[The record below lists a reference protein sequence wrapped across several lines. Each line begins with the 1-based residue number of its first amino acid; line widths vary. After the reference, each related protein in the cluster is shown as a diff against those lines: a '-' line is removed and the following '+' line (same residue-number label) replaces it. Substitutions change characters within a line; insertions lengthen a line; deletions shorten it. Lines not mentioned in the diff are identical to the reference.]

1 MAIRSKS
8 KAGAAKPPKP
18 AKPVQI
24 VNPAMPKAMAAAVAL
39 QSGAAAPAPSS
50 IEIWDIY
57 QAALQAQRRGELD
70 AAREGYIKVLAA
82 QPEDFDVLHM
92 LGVLETQRKNM
103 PEALSRLTHALRL
116 DPDNPAVHN
125 NLGVALCGMGRHAEG
140 VAEMQRALALDAEFA
155 DACCNV
161 ARALCDSGKA
171 AESLPYFE
179 RAVTLEP
186 DVADMQF
193 QRAVVLDKL
202 QHREQA
208 LLSYDRVVELNPGH
222 AEAHC
227 KLGHLLSYAKRFQ
240 ESLVSY
246 ERAIAAN
253 PQYAE
258 AHCNRGNV
266 LRLLGHL
273 PEALVSLDRAVEL
286 QAQIAPAHRIRGLV
300 LTGLGRHEEALAC
313 FDKALSLQPQF
324 ADAINDRGNTLRL
337 LGRYDEALREQDRA
351 IGLMPSG
358 SGAHANRAVVLMD
371 LGRPQEAL
379 DSINRA
385 IQYAPQSAEFWN
397 LHGNALQALNRHA
410 ESAASY
416 GRALELQP
424 GFGQAEFNISMCAL
438 IRGEFGRGW
447 PLYEARWRTGQRL
460 GWIKFRRPQW
470 KGERTDGRLLVWGE
484 QGIGDQIFLL
494 SMLGSLFKRISHQ
507 QTTLAVTPRLLP
519 LVQRSFPGIS
529 FVPLSRATRVPCD
542 VQIPLGSIG
551 GLVRR
556 SWHDFPTQRKSYL
569 IVDEERVDALRKRL
583 DRGDGKLV
591 VGLSWLSRAEHY
603 GELKSVGLN
612 DLKPLLQ
619 LPGVKFVDLQYGDT
633 TAEREEL
640 RRRSGIDVQRLPDV
654 DTFNDMDALAALIRA
669 CDLVVTTSNTTA
681 HLAGAVGAPTLL
693 MLPFASGRHWYWHEE
708 REDSP
713 WYPSMRLFRQRQVG
727 EWGDIITRVRDAV
740 AARIAEAS

>member
-1 MAIRSKS
+1 MIPRTDCGPFIMAKRSKS
-8 KAGAAKPPKP
+8 KAGPAQAVEPIQAALP
-18 AKPVQI
+18 ASGRTEARAPT
-24 VNPAMPKAMAAAVAL
+24 AV
-39 QSGAAAPAPSS
+39 
-50 IEIWDIY
+50 EIWDTY
-57 QAALQAQRRGELD
+57 QAALMAQRSGDLE
-70 AAREGYIKVLAA
+70 AARAGYIKVLAE

-103 PEALSRLTHALRL
+103 PEALQRLNQALQL
-116 DPDNPAVHN
+116 DPDNPAVRN

-140 VAEMQRALALDAEFA
+140 LAEMQRALALDPEFA
-155 DACCNV
+155 DACCNIG
-161 ARALCDSGKA
+161 RALCDTGKA
-171 AESLPYFE
+171 PDSLPYFD
-179 RAVTLEP
+179 RAVALEP
-186 DVADMQF
+186 EIAEIQF
-193 QRAVVLDKL
+193 QRATVLDKL
-202 QHREQA
+202 QQRDAA
-208 LLSYDRVVELNPGH
+208 LAAYDRVVELNPGH

-227 KLGHLLSYAKRFQ
+227 KRGHLLSHAKRFKD
-240 ESLVSY
+240 SLISY

-286 QAQIAPAHRIRGLV
+286 QAEIAPAHRIRGLV
-300 LTGLGRHEEALAC
+300 LTGLGRHQEALDC

-358 SGAHANRAVVLMD
+358 SGAYANRAVALMD
-371 LGRPQEAL
+371 LGRPEEAL
-379 DSINRA
+379 VSINLA
-385 IQYAPQSAEFWN
+385 IRHAPQNAEFWN
-397 LHGNALQALNRHA
+397 LHGNVLQALNRHA
-410 ESAASY
+410 ESVASY
-416 GRALELQP
+416 TRALELQP
-424 GFGQAEFNISMCAL
+424 GFGQPEFNISMCAL
-438 IRGEFGRGW
+438 IRGEFSRGW

-470 KGERTDGRLLVWGE
+470 KGEKTDGKLLVWGE
-484 QGIGDQIFLL
+484 QGIGDQIFHLG
-494 SMLGSLFKRISHQ
+494 MLDSLFKRVSHR
-507 QTTLAVTPRLLP
+507 QTTLAITPRLLP

-529 FVPLSRATRVPCD
+529 FVPLARATRVACD

-569 IVDEERVDALRKRL
+569 IADEARVEALRKRL
-583 DRGDGKLV
+583 DRGDGKMV
-591 VGLSWLSRAEHY
+591 VGLSWLSRAERY
-603 GELKSVGLN
+603 GELKSVGLK
-612 DLKPLLQ
+612 DMQSLLQ
-619 LPGVKFVDLQYGDT
+619 LPGVRFVDLQYGDT
-633 TAEREEL
+633 EAERDAIRKSTGVEIEH
-640 RRRSGIDVQRLPDV
+640 LPDV
-654 DTFNDMDALAALIRA
+654 DAFDDMDGLAALIRA

-713 WYPSMRLFRQRQVG
+713 WYPSMRLFRQGKVG
-727 EWGDIITRVRDAV
+727 DWSDIIGRVRDVLVSGATK
-740 AARIAEAS
+740 AS